1 MAITGEPVG
10 TMAAPHLKRQL
21 KLWHIVFFGL
31 AYMSPYA
38 VFDTF
43 GVVSEITDG
52 RVPASY
58 VIVTIAMLLT
68 AFSYS
73 RMVQIYPSSGSAY
86 TYTRRTMNDGV
97 GFVVG
102 WVALLDYM
110 FLPLLN
116 ALLFALYLYAQF
128 PSVPPW
134 IWSVSYVLLITVLV
148 VIGVKFS
155 TLVNIVLV
163 LVQIVIVVVFVALML
178 QQTDGSVISARP
190 FVGGSA
196 DFAALASG
204 ASILALAFL
213 GFDAVTTMSEETID
227 TKRTVGRGVLLVAL
241 FGGLFFVI
249 VTYVMQV
256 FLPDARQPADDSSL
270 ASAMAAMV
278 GGPAFQAV
286 FTGGVFASFIAGGVA
301 AQTSGSRLMF
311 AMGRDGV
318 LPRRVFGRLHPK
330 LGTPV
335 LNILIIGAFSLLSAS
350 LDLVNA
356 ISFVNFGALI
366 AFAFVNL
373 SLIFWFFRSRTPRT
387 PLRWITMVAVP
398 GAGFLYNVYLFVN
411 LDHVALTV
419 GAIWLAVGV
428 VVLAIVTKG
437 FRRRP
442 PEVEVEEE
450 AIA

>member
-1 MAITGEPVG
+1 MAIAGTPTGA
-10 TMAAPHLKRQL
+10 TKPHLKRQL

-43 GVVSEITDG
+43 GVVSDITDG

-58 VIVTIAMLLT
+58 IIVTVAMLLT
-68 AFSYS
+68 AYSYS
-73 RMVQIYPSSGSAY
+73 RMVRVYPSAGSAY

-128 PSVPPW
+128 PTVPPW
-134 IWSVSYVLLITVLV
+134 VWSVSYVVLITVLV
-148 VIGVKFS
+148 MIGVKFS
-155 TLVNIVLV
+155 TMVNIVLV
-163 LVQIVIVVVFVALML
+163 LAQIVVVAVFVVLML

-190 FVGGSA
+190 FVGGTA
-196 DFAALASG
+196 DFAALATG

-213 GFDAVTTMSEETID
+213 GFDAVTTMSEETVD
-227 TKRTVGRGVLLVAL
+227 TTKTVGRGVLLVAI
-241 FGGLFFVI
+241 FGGLFFI
-249 VTYVMQV
+249 SVTYVMQV
-256 FLPDARQPADDSSL
+256 FMPDATQPADDSSL

-318 LPRRVFGRLHPK
+318 LPRRVFGKLHPR

-356 ISFVNFGALI
+356 ISFVNFGALV

-373 SLIFWFFRSRTPRT
+373 SLIFWFLRSGTPRT
-387 PLRWITMVAVP
+387 PMRWIGMVIVP
-398 GAGFLYNVYLFVN
+398 AAGFLYNVYLFLN
-411 LDHVALTV
+411 LDNVALTV
-419 GAIWLAVGV
+419 GACWLAAGV
-428 VVLAIVTKG
+428 IVLAVVTKG
-437 FRRRP
+437 FRRKP
-442 PEVEVEEE
+442 PEVEVEAES
-450 AIA
+450 IV

>member
-1 MAITGEPVG
+1 MSINMAPAGETKP
-10 TMAAPHLKRQL
+10 PHLKRQL

-58 VIVTIAMLLT
+58 IIVTVAMLLT

-73 RMVQIYPSSGSAY
+73 RMVRIYPVSGSAY
-86 TYTRRTMNDGV
+86 TYSRRAINDNT
-97 GFVVG
+97 GFLVG

-116 ALLFALYLYAQF
+116 ALLFALYLWAQF
-128 PSVPPW
+128 PAVPPW
-134 IWSVSYVLLITVLV
+134 IWSVSYVILITILVL
-148 VIGVKFS
+148 IGVKFS
-155 TLVNIVLV
+155 AVVNIVLV
-163 LVQIVIVVVFVALML
+163 LAQIVIVAVFVALML
-178 QQTDGSVISARP
+178 QQTEGSVVSARP
-190 FVGGSA
+190 FIGGSA

-227 TKRTVGRGVLLVAL
+227 SKKTVGRGVLLVAL
-241 FGGLFFVI
+241 FGGIFFI
-249 VTYVMQV
+249 VTTYVMQV
-256 FLPDARQPADDSSL
+256 FMPDARQPEDDSSL
-270 ASAMAAMV
+270 ASMMAAMV

-286 FTGGVFASFIAGGVA
+286 FTGGVFASFVAGGVA
-301 AQTSGSRLMF
+301 AQTTGSRLMY

-318 LPRRVFGRLHPK
+318 LPKRVFGRLSPRF
-330 LGTPV
+330 GTPV
-335 LNILIIGAFSLLSAS
+335 VNILIVGAFAMLSAS
-350 LDLVNA
+350 LNLIEA

-373 SLIFWFFRSRTPRT
+373 SLLFWFFRSKAPRT
-387 PLRWITMVAVP
+387 PLNVITMVVIPA
-398 GAGFLYNVYLFVN
+398 AGFLYNVYLFIN
-411 LDHVALTV
+411 LDNVALTV
-419 GAIWLAVGV
+419 GAFW
-428 VVLAIVTKG
+428 VLGGIVMLLFVTKG
-437 FRRRP
+437 FRRKP
-442 PEVEVEEE
+442 PEVEVETEE
-450 AIA
+450 LL

>member
-1 MAITGEPVG
+1 MSTETASGG
-10 TMAAPHLKRQL
+10 APKPQLKRQL

-43 GVVSEITDG
+43 GLVSGITDG

-58 VIVTIAMLLT
+58 IIVTVAMLLT
-68 AFSYS
+68 AYSYS
-73 RMVQIYPSSGSAY
+73 RMVRIYPSSGSAY
-86 TYTRRTMNDGV
+86 TYTRRTVNDGV

-116 ALLFALYLYAQF
+116 ALLFSLYLYAQF
-128 PSVPPW
+128 PTVPPW
-134 IWSVSYVLLITVLV
+134 VWSVSYVVLITLLV

-155 TLVNIVLV
+155 TLVNVVLV
-163 LVQIVIVVVFVALML
+163 LTQIVIVVVFIALIMSE
-178 QQTDGSVISARP
+178 TDGSLLSARP
-190 FVGGSA
+190 FIGGDA
-196 DFAALASG
+196 DFAALAGG

-213 GFDAVTTMSEETID
+213 GFDAVTTMSEETVD
-227 TKRTVGRGVLLVAL
+227 SRKTVSRGVLLVAL
-241 FGGLFFVI
+241 FGGVFFI
-249 VTYVMQV
+249 VTTYVMQV
-256 FLPDARQPADDSSL
+256 FMPDAAQPEGDASL

-301 AQTSGSRLMF
+301 AQTSGSRLMY

-318 LPRRVFGRLHPK
+318 LPRRVFGRIQPR

-335 LNILIIGAFSLLSAS
+335 LNILIVGAFALLSAS
-350 LDLVNA
+350 LSLIDA

-373 SLIFWFFRSRTPRT
+373 SLIFWFFRSKTPRT
-387 PLRWITMVAVP
+387 VMRWIMMAVIP
-398 GAGFLYNVYLFVN
+398 GLGFLYNLYLFVN
-411 LDHVALTV
+411 LDSVALTV
-419 GAIWLAVGV
+419 GAAWSAVGILMLV
-428 VVLAIVTKG
+428 VVTRG
-437 FRRRP
+437 FKRKP
-442 PEVEVEEE
+442 PQVEAPAES
-450 AIA
+450 AA